1 MNKFWKITICVGLAL
16 SIVAIIFC
24 ICRIF
29 PRTYN
34 LGIDYIGIIVG
45 ILSLLVTILIG
56 WNIYTVLDIKCT
68 ISCNKAAHA
77 PASPLA
83 LHKQILKMVWP
94 IPLYVPFHSQN
105 RERIALVIG
114 TVTAEYAESHPFIE
128 FHGRGILFVDID
140 ISHILF
146 GKCFLNQY
154 PSYASP
160 ETARMEE
167 EHFYFARLHAHESDT
182 NIAVVCRP

>member
-68 ISCNKAAHA
+68 ISCNKTANA
-77 PASPLA
+77 PASPIA
-83 LHKQILKMVWP
+83 LHKQIRREFGRFRYMSRFILRIGNGLPWSSALSRRNTRNP
-94 IPLYVPFHSQN
+94 IRS
-105 RERIALVIG
+105 
-114 TVTAEYAESHPFIE
+114 
-128 FHGRGILFVDID
+128 
-140 ISHILF
+140 
-146 GKCFLNQY
+146 
-154 PSYASP
+154 
-160 ETARMEE
+160 
-167 EHFYFARLHAHESDT
+167 
-182 NIAVVCRP
+182 